1 MNDIVR
7 VTSGTSLHSTGVLV
21 EKIDGEIPLLYD
33 ALERILM
40 PFITYNEWVN
50 LVSKLPM
57 YRKVKKGTCVFI
69 LTEKTFN
76 EFNCLIANVNTDVEK
91 TVSLQ
96 CLYTDD
102 EAFNVFD
109 LPIIETNLQF
119 ESIKKGLLH
128 FARPDK
134 LYVIKTTTTLISG
147 CNSNHIENFC
157 DFIFYIPKSC
167 LLGDR
172 YE

>member
-1 MNDIVR
+1 MNDIIR
-7 VTSGTSLHSTGVLV
+7 VMRGTSLHSTGVLV

-50 LVSKLPM
+50 LVNKLPM
-57 YRKVKKGTCVFI
+57 YRKVRKGTCVFI

-76 EFNCLIANVNTDVEK
+76 EFNCLIANVNTSAEK
-91 TVSLQ
+91 TVSSQ
-96 CLYTDD
+96 CLYTNDID
-102 EAFNVFD
+102 FNIFD
-109 LPIIETNLQF
+109 LPIIETDLQF

-134 LYVIKTTTTLISG
+134 LYVVKTTTTMISG
-147 CNSNHIENFC
+147 CSNNHIENC
-157 DFIFYIPKSC
+157 YDIILYIPKNC